1 MEDIPSSVDAA
12 DLAMVVDGGRSG
24 HNGKGRPAAGL
35 RTSNNSSVN
44 GSLSSL
50 SRPHISQSVTSL
62 VSPMPVLSYE
72 PLRRLASSVV
82 AYHYCQVDNN
92 ITCTVPEF
100 VHSLAAHLA
109 SAPALAPYRDLLL
122 ARPRLHSLLGI
133 RQCVLNASKAFIDG
147 VLQPLTELYRSGLIG
162 VGRGQYII
170 VVDALNEAAFHEPDY
185 GDTIA
190 SFLGRHLRLFPPCL
204 RLVATARSGSAELGR
219 LPLRELSLDG
229 EMAVR
234 DVADYVAYRVAVTPS
249 IQANVEPTGR
259 LSDPVS
265 SHVKL
270 AAHVATVSA
279 GSMLYA
285 RLVLD
290 LIERGPLV
298 LKGSG
303 FRVVPVNLAEVF
315 QLEMNLRFVTL
326 RAFEC
331 ASPLLSVCLASL
343 YPLTGDE
350 IEDAL
355 ISRRVRPVASG
366 DELSRTLEQ
375 VGGLLVRRR
384 DGTYSFFHPTFREWL
399 MRRDNVGKFQ
409 CDVR

>member
-1 MEDIPSSVDAA
+1 MPVT
-12 DLAMVVDGGRSG
+12 
-24 HNGKGRPAAGL
+24 GL
-35 RTSNNSSVN
+35 RSSNSGNMN
-44 GSLSSL
+44 GSLSNL
-50 SRPHISQSVTSL
+50 SRPNISQSVTSL
-62 VSPMPVLSYE
+62 VSPLPTLTYE
-72 PLRRLASSVV
+72 PLRRLSASVV

-100 VHSLAAHLA
+100 IHSLAAHLVC
-109 SAPALAPYRDLLL
+109 APALAPYRDLLL
-122 ARPRLHSLLGI
+122 ARPRLHALLGI
-133 RQCVLNASKAFIDG
+133 RQCVLNASRAFVDG
-147 VLQPLTELYRSGLIG
+147 ILQPLTELYKSGLIG
-162 VGRGQYII
+162 GRGLYVI

-190 SFLGRHLRLFPPCL
+190 TFLGRHLRLFPPCL
-204 RLVATARSGSAELGR
+204 RLIATTRTGSAEVGH

-234 DVADYVAYRVAVTPS
+234 DVADYVAYRIAVTSS

-259 LSDPVS
+259 LGDTVS

-270 AAHVATVSA
+270 AAHVATLSA

-303 FRVVPVNLAEVF
+303 YRIVPVNIVEVF
-315 QLEMNLRFVTL
+315 QLEMNLRFATS
-326 RAFEC
+326 RAFDRTL
-331 ASPLLSVCLASL
+331 PMLSICLASL
-343 YPLTGDE
+343 YPLTAEE

-355 ISRRVRPVASG
+355 ISRRVRLSSSG
-366 DELSRTLEQ
+366 ICDELRRTLELMN
-375 VGGLLVRRR
+375 GLLVRRP

-399 MRRDNVGKFQ
+399 MCRDDCGKFQ

>member
-1 MEDIPSSVDAA
+1 MLLFNGLLWLDI
-12 DLAMVVDGGRSG
+12 DGIHGG
-24 HNGKGRPAAGL
+24 HNGKGRPLPVPAL
-35 RTSNNSSVN
+35 RMTNSGNMN
-44 GSLSSL
+44 GSLSNL
-50 SRPHISQSVTSL
+50 SRPHVSQSVTSL
-62 VSPMPVLSYE
+62 ISPLPLQTYD
-72 PLRRLASSVV
+72 PLRRLSASVV

-100 VHSLAAHLA
+100 VHSLAAHLVC
-109 SAPALAPYRDLLL
+109 APALAPYRDLLL
-122 ARPRLHSLLGI
+122 ARPRLHALLGI
-133 RQCVLNASKAFIDG
+133 RQCVLNASRTFIDG
-147 VLQPLTELYRSGLIG
+147 ILQPLTELYSSGLIG
-162 VGRGQYII
+162 SRGLYVM
-170 VVDALNEAAFHEPDY
+170 VVDGLNEAAFHQPDY

-190 SFLGRHLRLFPPCL
+190 TFLGRHLRLFPPCL
-204 RLVATARSGSAELGR
+204 RLIATTRTGSAEVGR
-219 LPLRELSLDG
+219 LPLRELSVEG

-234 DVADYVAYRVAVTPS
+234 DVADYVAHRVAVTPA
-249 IQANVEPTGR
+249 IQANMEPAGR

-270 AAHVATVSA
+270 AAHIATLSA

-315 QLEMNLRFVTL
+315 QLEMNLRFATA
-326 RAFEC
+326 RAFDR
-331 ASPLLSVCLASL
+331 ASPVLSVCLASL

-350 IEDAL
+350 IEDAVM
-355 ISRRVRPVASG
+355 SRRVRASG
-366 DELSRTLEQ
+366 GSLSDELRRTLELMS
-375 VGGLLVRRR
+375 GLLVHQR
-384 DGTYSFFHPTFREWL
+384 DATYAFFHPTFREWL
-399 MRRDNVGKFQ
+399 MRRDDKSKFQ

>member
-1 MEDIPSSVDAA
+1 VPVT
-12 DLAMVVDGGRSG
+12 
-24 HNGKGRPAAGL
+24 GL
-35 RTSNNSSVN
+35 RSSNSGNMN
-44 GSLSSL
+44 GSLSNL
-50 SRPHISQSVTSL
+50 SRPNISQSVTSL
-62 VSPMPVLSYE
+62 VSPLPTLTYE
-72 PLRRLASSVV
+72 PLRRLSASVV

-100 VHSLAAHLA
+100 IHSLAAHLVC
-109 SAPALAPYRDLLL
+109 APALAPYRDLLL
-122 ARPRLHSLLGI
+122 ARPRLHALLGI
-133 RQCVLNASKAFIDG
+133 RQCVLNASRAFVDG
-147 VLQPLTELYRSGLIG
+147 ILQPLTELYKSGLIG
-162 VGRGQYII
+162 GRGLYVI

-190 SFLGRHLRLFPPCL
+190 TFLGRHLRLFPPCL
-204 RLVATARSGSAELGR
+204 RLIATTRTGSAEVGH

-234 DVADYVAYRVAVTPS
+234 DVADYVAYRIAVTSS

-259 LSDPVS
+259 LGDTVS

-270 AAHVATVSA
+270 AAHVATLSA

-303 FRVVPVNLAEVF
+303 YRIVPVNIVEVF
-315 QLEMNLRFVTL
+315 QLEMNLRFATS
-326 RAFEC
+326 RAFDRTL
-331 ASPLLSVCLASL
+331 PMLSICLASL
-343 YPLTGDE
+343 YPLTAEE

-355 ISRRVRPVASG
+355 ISRRVRLSSSG
-366 DELSRTLEQ
+366 VCDELRRTLELMN
-375 VGGLLVRRR
+375 GLLVRRP

-399 MRRDNVGKFQ
+399 MCRDDCGKFQ

>member
-1 MEDIPSSVDAA
+1 MPVT
-12 DLAMVVDGGRSG
+12 
-24 HNGKGRPAAGL
+24 GL
-35 RTSNNSSVN
+35 RSTNSGNMN
-44 GSLSSL
+44 GSLSNL
-50 SRPHISQSVTSL
+50 SRPNISQSVTSL
-62 VSPMPVLSYE
+62 VSPLPTLTYE
-72 PLRRLASSVV
+72 PLRRLSASVV
-82 AYHYCQVDNN
+82 AYHYCQIDNN

-100 VHSLAAHLA
+100 IHSLAAHLVC
-109 SAPALAPYRDLLL
+109 APALAPYRDLLL
-122 ARPRLHSLLGI
+122 ARPKLHALLAI
-133 RQCVLNASKAFIDG
+133 RQCVLNASRAFVDG
-147 VLQPLTELYRSGLIG
+147 ILQPLTELYKSGLIG
-162 VGRGQYII
+162 GRGLYVI

-190 SFLGRHLRLFPPCL
+190 TFLGRHLRLFPPCL
-204 RLVATARSGSAELGR
+204 RLIATTRTGSGEVGR

-234 DVADYVAYRVAVTPS
+234 DVADYVAYRIAVTSS

-259 LSDPVS
+259 LGDTVS

-270 AAHVATVSA
+270 AAHVATLSA

-303 FRVVPVNLAEVF
+303 YRIVPVNIFEVF
-315 QLEMNLRFVTL
+315 QLEMNLRFATS
-326 RAFEC
+326 RAFDRTL
-331 ASPLLSVCLASL
+331 PMLSICLASL
-343 YPLTGDE
+343 YPLTAEE

-355 ISRRVRPVASG
+355 ISRRVRLSCSGVG
-366 DELSRTLEQ
+366 DELRRTLELMS
-375 VGGLLVRRR
+375 GLLVRRR
-384 DGTYSFFHPTFREWL
+384 DGTYGFFHPTFREWL
-399 MRRDNVGKFQ
+399 MCRDDCGKFQ

>member
-1 MEDIPSSVDAA
+1 MPVT
-12 DLAMVVDGGRSG
+12 
-24 HNGKGRPAAGL
+24 GL
-35 RTSNNSSVN
+35 RSSNSGNMN
-44 GSLSSL
+44 GSLSNL
-50 SRPHISQSVTSL
+50 SRPNISQSVTSL
-62 VSPMPVLSYE
+62 VSPLPTLTYE
-72 PLRRLASSVV
+72 PLRRLSASVV

-100 VHSLAAHLA
+100 IHSLAAHLVC
-109 SAPALAPYRDLLL
+109 APALAPYRDLLL
-122 ARPRLHSLLGI
+122 ARPRLHALLGI
-133 RQCVLNASKAFIDG
+133 RQCVLNASRAFVDG
-147 VLQPLTELYRSGLIG
+147 ILQPLTELYKSGLIG
-162 VGRGQYII
+162 GRGLYVI

-190 SFLGRHLRLFPPCL
+190 TFLGRHLRLFPPCL
-204 RLVATARSGSAELGR
+204 RLIATTRTGSAEVGH

-234 DVADYVAYRVAVTPS
+234 DVADYVAYRIAVTSS

-259 LSDPVS
+259 LGDTVS

-270 AAHVATVSA
+270 AAHVATLSA

-303 FRVVPVNLAEVF
+303 YRIVPVNIVEVF
-315 QLEMNLRFVTL
+315 QLEMNLRFATS
-326 RAFEC
+326 RAFDRTL
-331 ASPLLSVCLASL
+331 PMLSICLASL
-343 YPLTGDE
+343 YPLTAEE

-355 ISRRVRPVASG
+355 ISRRVRLSSSG
-366 DELSRTLEQ
+366 VCDELRRTLELMN
-375 VGGLLVRRR
+375 GLLVRRP

-399 MRRDNVGKFQ
+399 MCRDDCGKFQ